1 MDIGVPLRELGEYDI
16 APLRDVI
23 LAQDE
28 SVWLG
33 NTYRQQAYEVHQ
45 QTQSIV
51 MVFTDGAGWP
61 DIEVRREPGWD
72 VLAEQALPL
81 MHRILADHYP
91 PGGCIIRAMAAR
103 LSAGGVIKPHRDKH
117 PSFHYGHRI
126 HIPIYTN
133 NRVRFMIDGRPYRM
147 AVGTVYEINNQQQH
161 SVMNKGREARI
172 NFIFDYV
179 PPQHLGQSPS
189 GRQRPGQ
196 ERPGQERPGQGGA
209 EGTSGIA

>member
-51 MVFTDGAGWP
+51 MVFTGAGWP

-91 PGGCIIRAMAAR
+91 PGDALFAPWRRGS
-103 LSAGGVIKPHRDKH
+103 SAGGVIKPHRDKAPLLSPTATVSIS
-117 PSFHYGHRI
+117 PST
-126 HIPIYTN
+126 PN

-161 SVMNKGREARI
+161 SVMNKGRKLVSILSSITCRRSI
-172 NFIFDYV
+172 W
-179 PPQHLGQSPS
+179 GQSPS

-196 ERPGQERPGQGGA
+196 ERPSQEARPGRRR
-209 EGTSGIA
+209 GTSGIA

>member
-16 APLRDVI
+16 RPLRDVI

-28 SVWLG
+28 QAWLG
-33 NTYRQQAYEVHQ
+33 NTYRQQEYEVHQ
-45 QTQSIV
+45 HTNSIV

-61 DIEVRREPGWD
+61 EIEVSREAGWD
-72 VLAEQALPL
+72 ILAEQAVPL
-81 MHRILADHYP
+81 MHQILADHYP
-91 PGGCIIRAMAAR
+91 PGGSIIRAMAAR

-133 NRVRFMIDGRPYRM
+133 SRVRFMIDGRPYKM
-147 AVGTVYEINNQQQH
+147 AVGKVYEINNQQQH
-161 SVMNKGREARI
+161 SVMNKGKEGRI

-179 PPQHLGQSPS
+179 PPQHLGQA
-189 GRQRPGQ
+189 Q
-196 ERPGQERPGQGGA
+196 QGTAQGSSQLA
-209 EGTSGIA
+209 